1 MLRILSRDPADDDKG
16 DAVVD
21 ITKTTHPRD
30 CPESKWHS
38 HALLGKRFRTA
49 RGMYPL
55 EGVAQVNVMVTL
67 MVHVDA
73 ERPAGFDTKLIR
85 VVLKV

>member
-21 ITKTTHPRD
+21 FTKTTHPRV
-30 CPESKWHS
+30 CPGSRWHS
-38 HALLGKRFRTA
+38 HALWGKHFRTT
-49 RGMYPL
+49 RGIYPL

-67 MVHVDA
+67 TVHVDA
-73 ERPAGFDTKLIR
+73 ERPAGFDMKPIR
-85 VVLKV
+85 VVLKF